1 MAIYPFQKKNP
12 EEEVVELSE
21 RPSRRPKDT
30 PLNQQRMK
38 AWQPIFS
45 PKTSI
50 KTFLAVG
57 IVCLA
62 IGAFWIAQNK
72 KIREVRFDYTRCHE
86 IDLYD
91 EPELMPSENTFRHF
105 KASSTGHPLTQWKR
119 SNQSLT
125 FDGITKNYTMCT
137 IDFFLPDD
145 LQPPVLFYY
154 HLTEFHQNHRKYVT
168 SLDKSQLKGKDV
180 SRGSVKDSCF
190 PVTSSGRDGGEEK
203 VIYPCGA
210 IANSIFNDTF
220 ADPQRLLGPDADQ
233 PVPYAMSRTGIA
245 SDLDK
250 ELYRPTTYPVPP
262 GPGDND
268 SAVIVP
274 PPNWAERFP
283 RGYHSGNMFNPA
295 EDEAFM
301 VWMRTAASP
310 SFAKLAM
317 RNSDEVMG

>member
-1 MAIYPFQKKNP
+1 
-12 EEEVVELSE
+12 
-21 RPSRRPKDT
+21 
-30 PLNQQRMK
+30 
-38 AWQPIFS
+38 
-45 PKTSI
+45 
-50 KTFLAVG
+50 
-57 IVCLA
+57 
-62 IGAFWIAQNK
+62 
-72 KIREVRFDYTRCHE
+72 
-86 IDLYD
+86 
-91 EPELMPSENTFRHF
+91 
-105 KASSTGHPLTQWKR
+105 
-119 SNQSLT
+119 
-125 FDGITKNYTMCT
+125 MCT

-168 SLDKSQLKGKDV
+168 SLDGSQLKGKSV

-190 PVTSSGRDGGEEK
+190 PVTSSRRDGGEEK

-317 RNSDEVMG
+317 RNSDEVMVRGMYRLQVFSRKF